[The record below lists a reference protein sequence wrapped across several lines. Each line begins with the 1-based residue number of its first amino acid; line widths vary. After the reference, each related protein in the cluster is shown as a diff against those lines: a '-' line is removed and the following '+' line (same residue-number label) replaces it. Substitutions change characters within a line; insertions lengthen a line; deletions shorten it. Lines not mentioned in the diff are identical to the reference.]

1 MAWSFGLLKNLRD
14 FIQAYFQ
21 FGSIQPSDMTWHRGI
36 WKTMAW
42 SYKLFQNLRD
52 ILGGKKFK
60 KIIISIAIGFYY
72 SPFNLKNSKII
83 NIKFKYKLYCLYK
96 HDRRGKLFLLTKNN
110 IFSKI
115 CFYIHVFNICKYSL
129 V

>member
-42 SYKLFQNLRD
+42 SYKLFQNLRN
-52 ILGGKKFK
+52 ILGGKKNQENN
-60 KIIISIAIGFYY
+60 Y
-72 SPFNLKNSKII
+72 FNCHWVLL
-83 NIKFKYKLYCLYK
+83 FTFQFEKLQNY
-96 HDRRGKLFLLTKNN
+96 
-110 IFSKI
+110 
-115 CFYIHVFNICKYSL
+115 
-129 V
+129 